1 MRQKKFLDFVLHKQK
16 DGNTF
21 LTRKDSSKDPIKFTS
36 NQQAI
41 IKLFYECKNVTLEDA
56 IKILGAYKTT
66 ESLRQTIHKIN
77 RRITGMFKLTKRD
90 EFINGVDKKRS
101 GYSFNP
107 NIRLEI
113 IDDRIIG
120 D

>member
-1 MRQKKFLDFVLHKQK
+1 MAKVIFSIQ
-16 DGNTF
+16 
-21 LTRKDSSKDPIKFTS
+21 
-36 NQQAI
+36 
-41 IKLFYECKNVTLEDA
+41 YEVQDN
-56 IKILGAYKTT
+56 
-66 ESLRQTIHKIN
+66 
-77 RRITGMFKLTKRD
+77 KRD